1 MKRFIVVAAVFCLLA
16 VSAFAQKATDF
27 SGEWTLNKDKS
38 TLSDRMKT
46 IESMTLTV
54 AQTEKDIKVTS
65 SVKRGAPPAGGPGG
79 GIGAGGGAPG
89 AGGPPP
95 GGGGGGGM
103 GGGRGMGGGMG
114 MGDQSLSYTLDGKE
128 TSSDAAGPGG
138 GNSTL
143 KTSAKWDGAKLG
155 LTNTRS
161 FTTPDGERKSTTTEI
176 WELQADGSLKVK
188 RTSETQRGTDSNE
201 LVFTK
206 KGK

>member
-54 AQTEKDIKVTS
+54 AQTDKDIKVTS

-79 GIGAGGGAPG
+79 GIGAGG
-89 AGGPPP
+89 PPP
-95 GGGGGGGM
+95 GGGMGG

-114 MGDQSLSYTLDGKE
+114 MGDQSLTYTLDGKE

-155 LTNTRS
+155 LTNIRS
-161 FTTPDGERKSTTTEI
+161 FTTPDGERKSTTTEV